1 MDIASLSMAS
11 SQSTLTQAVGIRVL
25 QMAKDQAVQQ
35 GQDLVQ
41 MMQRSVQPNLGGNL
55 DIRV

>member
-1 MDIASLSMAS
+1 MDISALSMAS
-11 SQSTLTQAVGIRVL
+11 SQSNLLQGVGIRVL
-25 QMAKDQAVQQ
+25 QMAKDQEVQK

-55 DIRV
+55 DIRA